1 MGAKLIVS
9 FRPKATMEK
18 SARWREAGSFDPIRA
33 LRSLSF
39 PQACH
44 KLVEAWS
51 GYGKPVKGGLSW

>member
-51 GYGKPVKGGLSW
+51 G